1 MRKTALAAFA
11 LVMMAS
17 LAAGALAQDNPI
29 IGKWTCDYSSEMG
42 LIVDLEFTEADWV
55 AYVDTG
61 MEVTKM
67 VGAYTIADNVISFQ
81 YAEGDFEGTYDS
93 ESDEISVTYE
103 GSLYVFQRFV
113 EEEAKEQKQ

>member
-1 MRKTALAAFA
+1 MRKTAMAGFAFILLAF
-11 LVMMAS
+11 LT
-17 LAAGALAQDNPI
+17 AGALAQDNPI
-29 IGKWTCDYSSEMG
+29 IGKWTCDYGSEMG
-42 LIVDLEFTEADWV
+42 MIVDLEFTEADWV

-61 MEVTKM
+61 MEVMKM
-67 VGAYTIADNVISFQ
+67 AGAYDIADNIISFQ

-113 EEEAKEQKQ
+113 EEEAKEEKS